1 MIYRKNANFPYPVLS
16 NTSNAFV
23 KNTFEFDVDVYD
35 ISNDYQ
41 FNIEIEIDSEYIKK
55 LLSMG
60 KAQLIFIIQSKD
72 NIYFRLTS
80 SQNSVIVKKSRVSLN
95 EKTSLQLHIQALEDI
110 NFKDNFDLNEFYHEF
125 RHEINIPKYS
135 LLGFS
140 NVISLRN
147 IKKPFDLFEKRLDE
161 NLNSEIKIELGQET
175 IIIHYKKLEF
185 QFNHLPKSNV
195 LNNPYIY
202 MGLTKALQSFIAA
215 NSKEGDV
222 DLEDIIEPEGTLDWK
237 LYNLMKNKGVT
248 RLNYVNI
255 DEVIHIISNR
265 IIEKYTNALEEMVN
279 NGS

>member
-16 NTSNAFV
+16 NTSNAYV

-35 ISNDYQ
+35 ISSDYQ

-55 LLSMG
+55 LLTTG

-72 NIYFRLTS
+72 NKYFRLTS
-80 SQNSVIVKKSRVSLN
+80 SQNSVLVKKSRVSLN
-95 EKTSLQLHIQALEDI
+95 DKTSLQLHIQTLEDI
-110 NFKDNFDLNEFYHEF
+110 NFKDNFDLNDFYQEFK
-125 RHEINIPKYS
+125 HEINIPKYS

-140 NVISLRN
+140 NVISLLN

-175 IIIHYKKLEF
+175 IIINYKKSEF

-202 MGLTKALQSFIAA
+202 TGLTKALQAFIAA
-215 NSKEGDV
+215 NSKDGDV
-222 DLEDIIEPEGTLDWK
+222 DLEDINEPEGTLDWK

-248 RLNYVNI
+248 RLNYDNI

-265 IIEKYTNALEEMVN
+265 IIEKYTKALEEMVN